1 MQSPKYIPVFTI
13 RLPLAGQSLAFMGD
27 AQIGV
32 DGRVPRE
39 LMVKMLEHAVSV
51 LKGGRSPAEIA
62 ALKLLP

>member
-1 MQSPKYIPVFTI
+1 M
-13 RLPLAGQSLAFMGD
+13 
-27 AQIGV
+27 
-32 DGRVPRE
+32 PRE